1 MKTGPFIVATMVCFA
16 AFFAAGFFTG
26 QKRAKSHATGQVRTD
41 TVTCT
46 IHDTILRERPVFVAK
61 TQIRTDT
68 VRLALVDSSH
78 TTVVRDS
85 ADVQIPIERRIYQDS
100 TYRAVVSGYRPN
112 LDSLWILNTIKEVTI
127 TTTVAAP
134 QKRWSIGAALGPSV
148 LVTPK
153 GDVHGG
159 IGVTAG
165 VIYRF

>member
-1 MKTGPFIVATMVCFA
+1 MRTGTFIAITLACFA
-16 AFFAAGFFTG
+16 ACFAAGFLTG
-26 QKRAKSHATGQVRTD
+26 RKRAESLATGVIRTD

-61 TQIRTDT
+61 TEIRTDT

-100 TYRAVVSGYRPN
+100 TFRAVLSGYRPN
-112 LDSLWILNTIKEVTI
+112 LDSLWIYNTIKEVTI

-165 VIYRF
+165 LTYRF

>member
-1 MKTGPFIVATMVCFA
+1 MRTGTFIAITLACVAAC
-16 AFFAAGFFTG
+16 FAAGFLTG
-26 QKRAKSHATGQVRTD
+26 RKLAESLATGVIRTD

-61 TQIRTDT
+61 TEIRTDT
-68 VRLALVDSSH
+68 VRLALVDTSH
-78 TTVVRDS
+78 TTVIRDS

-100 TYRAVVSGYRPN
+100 TYRCVISGFRPS
-112 LDSLWILNTIKEVTI
+112 LDSLWIYNTIKEVTI

-165 VIYRF
+165 LTYRF